1 MPETNG
7 QTRQASPHDV
17 DLVELRV
24 GLAGLTAEVQRMRAD
39 VAPLAGLPLQLQ
51 AVADLQAERLTN
63 HIERHQRDIDD
74 LREDITHAERRARE
88 AIKTLE
94 DWQTWAMRLVV
105 GAVIVAVLA
114 AVGLSGP

>member
-7 QTRQASPHDV
+7 QTRQATPHDI

-63 HIERHQRDIDD
+63 HIERHKRDMDD
-74 LREDITHAERRARE
+74 VREDIAHVERRARE
-88 AIKTLE
+88 AIKALE
-94 DWQTWAMRLVV
+94 DWQTWAVRLVL
-105 GAVIVAVLA
+105 GAVVVAVLA
-114 AVGLSGP
+114 AIGLGGA